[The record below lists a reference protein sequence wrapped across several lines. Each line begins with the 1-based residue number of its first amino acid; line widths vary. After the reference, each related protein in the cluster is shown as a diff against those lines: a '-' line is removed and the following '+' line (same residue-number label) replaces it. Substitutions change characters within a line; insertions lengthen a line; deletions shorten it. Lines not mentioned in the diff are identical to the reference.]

1 MFNWNMNCIRR
12 TWARISH
19 PHNTH
24 TSLCAMCMVSNGAR
38 MSRLSRVLF
47 ARSRLRYSFHN
58 LYSNFLVDEN
68 KKWVTYLRTP
78 VKHHNNRSFYWKFI
92 ATRRRMYFVGFVGV
106 VADANRILLCTRI
119 RSILDFSFTE
129 CELWPLIAA
138 HYAKYCQS
146 EVVP

>member
-1 MFNWNMNCIRR
+1 M
-12 TWARISH
+12 S
-19 PHNTH
+19 PHFASTQHTH
-24 TSLCAMCMVSNGAR
+24 TSLCAMCMVSNAAR

-58 LYSNFLVDEN
+58 LYSNFLVDDKKNGLLICVRLSNTITTDHFIEN
-68 KKWVTYLRTP
+68 LLLHDGVCILS
-78 VKHHNNRSFYWKFI
+78 V
-92 ATRRRMYFVGFVGV
+92 FVGV